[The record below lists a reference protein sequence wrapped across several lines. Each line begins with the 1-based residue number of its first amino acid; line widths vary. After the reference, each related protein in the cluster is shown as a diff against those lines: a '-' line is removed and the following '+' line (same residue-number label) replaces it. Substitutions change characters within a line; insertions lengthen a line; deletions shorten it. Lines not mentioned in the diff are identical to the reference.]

1 MKWFCLPSKAS
12 EPAAPV
18 VGDPTPSEN
27 VSSTQ
32 AAPVAEVVAAP
43 VAALVA
49 VPEAAAKKACCPSA
63 ACCLPKFPICRKP
76 CGQPLVLR
84 STPPTETEKVIPAV
98 EVSAPVAVSD
108 QASATEAS
116 ASVSQ

>member
-27 VSSTQ
+27 ASSTQ
-32 AAPVAEVVAAP
+32 DQAAP
-43 VAALVA
+43 VA
-49 VPEAAAKKACCPSA
+49 VPEAAAKKACCSPV
-63 ACCLPKFPICRKP
+63 ACCLPKFPVCRKS

-84 STPPTETEKVIPAV
+84 STPPSETEKTIPAV

-108 QASATEAS
+108 QASATGAS
-116 ASVSQ
+116 ASASQ

>member
-1 MKWFCLPSKAS
+1 MKWFCLPSKAT

-63 ACCLPKFPICRKP
+63 ACCLPKFPICQK
-76 CGQPLVLR
+76 PLVLR